1 MLLLAVDTSGKNGSL
16 ALVRTTPLKP
26 KAGLNGA
33 PTSIPTSP
41 NTYHLND
48 PTQAKSGLEWGTQ
61 SPSFDLLELT
71 PLVGR
76 MYSAQIIPELQN
88 ALARQNL
95 KKIEIDA
102 YVVASGPGSFTGL
115 RVGLSTVK
123 ALSEV
128 LHKPIAAVSVL
139 EAAARMAGESGR
151 VIIALDAGRK
161 QVFVGDYEFGGEFN
175 VISAK
180 ESLVSLES
188 LVDPASPKD
197 REIWGTKVFSPDQ
210 SVREAA
216 AAQGMKIGEILAPQ
230 ADMFACIGYHK
241 ILRGETTP
249 AEVLEANYI
258 RASDAELFSLPKLMP

>member
-95 KKIEIDA
+95 KKRGDFTPDFCAVFHAVDRKLTSFME
-102 YVVASGPGSFTGL
+102 VGSVSKQDT
-115 RVGLSTVK
+115 T
-123 ALSEV
+123 
-128 LHKPIAAVSVL
+128 AA
-139 EAAARMAGESGR
+139 
-151 VIIALDAGRK
+151 
-161 QVFVGDYEFGGEFN
+161 
-175 VISAK
+175 
-180 ESLVSLES
+180 
-188 LVDPASPKD
+188 
-197 REIWGTKVFSPDQ
+197 
-210 SVREAA
+210 
-216 AAQGMKIGEILAPQ
+216 
-230 ADMFACIGYHK
+230 
-241 ILRGETTP
+241 
-249 AEVLEANYI
+249 
-258 RASDAELFSLPKLMP
+258 

>member
-26 KAGLNGA
+26 KEGLNGA
-33 PTSIPTSP
+33 PSDS
-41 NTYHLND
+41 
-48 PTQAKSGLEWGTQ
+48 SRFEV
-61 SPSFDLLELT
+61 LELV

-95 KKIEIDA
+95 KKTDIDA
-102 YVVASGPGSFTGL
+102 YAVASGPGSFTGL

-139 EAAARMAGESGR
+139 EAAARMVGATGR
-151 VIIALDAGRK
+151 VVVALDAGRK
-161 QVFVGDYEFGGEFN
+161 QVFVGEYEFGEEFR
-175 VISAK
+175 VIEGK
-180 ESLVSLES
+180 ESLVSLQAF
-188 LVDPASPKD
+188 LAQTPDPTQGAF
-197 REIWGTKVFSPDQ
+197 FSPDQ
-210 SVREAA
+210 AVREAA
-216 AAQGMKIGEILAPQ
+216 ALHGVEIREIAAPQ
-230 ADMFACIGYHK
+230 ADMFARIGYAK
-241 ILRGETTP
+241 IIRRETTS
-249 AEVLEANYI
+249 ADILEANYI